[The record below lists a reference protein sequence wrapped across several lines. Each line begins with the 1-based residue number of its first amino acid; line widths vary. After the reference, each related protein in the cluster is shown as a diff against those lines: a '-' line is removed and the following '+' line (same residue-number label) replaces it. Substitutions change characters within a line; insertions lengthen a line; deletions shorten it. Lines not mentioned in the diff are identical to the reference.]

1 MTDTNPEQHTTGA
14 VADKQG
20 IYSELLVLRCRRG
33 DMAAFREIVALWER
47 RLFFYLRRLTGDEQE
62 AWDLLQ
68 QTWLKALRGIGSI
81 REPRRLS
88 AWLYTLARRAAAD
101 RIREL
106 AADRQRHSDEAEL
119 DSIADENPGPE
130 EFDNADLVHRA
141 LDKLELAQR
150 EIVTLFVLE
159 DFSLVEVGEILSLP
173 PGTVKSRL
181 HRAKAALRE
190 ILRREGGS
198 R

>member
-1 MTDTNPEQHTTGA
+1 MTDTNPESYPA
-14 VADKQG
+14 EMASDRQG
-20 IYSELLVLRCRRG
+20 IYSELLILRCRRG
-33 DMAAFREIVALWER
+33 DMEAFREIVALWER
-47 RLFFYLRRLTGDEQE
+47 RLFFYLRRLAGDEQE

-106 AADRQRHSDEAEL
+106 AADRQHRADQSELEAL
-119 DSIADENPGPE
+119 ADESPGPE
-130 EFDNADLVHRA
+130 EFENAALVHRA
-141 LDKLELAQR
+141 LDRLELAQR
-150 EIVTLFVLE
+150 EILTLFFLE
-159 DFSLVEVGEILSLP
+159 DFSLADIGDILGLP

-181 HRAKAALRE
+181 HRARAALRE
-190 ILRREGGS
+190 ILIREGGVS
-198 R
+198 

>member
-1 MTDTNPEQHTTGA
+1 VTDTTPESYPA
-14 VADKQG
+14 ESAPDRQG

-62 AWDLLQ
+62 AWDMLQ
-68 QTWLKALRGIGSI
+68 QTWLKALRGIDSI
-81 REPRRLS
+81 REPRRLN

-106 AADRQRHSDEAEL
+106 AADRQRHADDTELEA
-119 DSIADENPGPE
+119 IADESPGPE
-130 EFDNADLVHRA
+130 EFENAALVHWG

-150 EIVTLFVLE
+150 DILTLFFLE
-159 DFSLVEVGEILSLP
+159 DFSLAEVGEILSLP

-181 HRAKAALRE
+181 HRAKAALRDK
-190 ILRREGGS
+190 IQREGGE